1 MTPEAR
7 ARIKIDAMLGA
18 AGWVVQSRDELNL
31 HAGSGVAVREVPT
44 PTGPADYV
52 LFLDRKACAVL
63 EAKPEGVTLLGT
75 GPQGADYA
83 AHAPAGYP
91 HWGDPLPFTYLSTG
105 SETLFRDGAD
115 PVPVPRRVFA
125 VHRPE
130 ALRVRLQDT
139 SSLRARLTTLPP
151 LDAAGLR
158 ACQAEAIEGVETS
171 LRANRVR
178 ALVQMATGAGKTY
191 TACALAHRLL
201 SHARARRIL
210 FLVDR
215 ANLGTQTVAE
225 FKGYRPPGSTLF
237 FHEEFPV
244 QHLRGRTL
252 DRDAAVVVCTIQRLY
267 AALRGQELDEADEE
281 SSGFE
286 HPESGEHQ
294 VGYSAAIPP
303 ETFDLVIV
311 DECHRS
317 IYGTWRQVLD
327 YFDAFLVGLTATPG
341 RHTLG
346 FFAQNL
352 VSEYPFERSVAD
364 GVNVG
369 FDVYRIRTEVGE
381 RGGTVQAG
389 YAVPLRDR
397 ATRRRRWT
405 ALPEDLEYAAAQLN
419 RAVEVP
425 NQIRTVLEAYRTAL
439 PTQLFPGRREIP
451 KTLVFC
457 LNESHA
463 ETVTGIAREVLG
475 LDDTGVQ
482 KITYRSTGRSGQDLI
497 KDFRTSH
504 RFRVAVTVDM
514 VATGT
519 DIKPLECVIF
529 LRDVRSAQYFEQMKG
544 RGARTIRPDD
554 LRLAS
559 PSARAKDRFVIVDAV
574 GVTESS
580 KVASE
585 PLDRERSVSLKDLL
599 ERAAFGHA
607 DEDLCTTLAA
617 RLARLERTLPPDA
630 LVRLT
635 EANGGAPLST
645 IARALVDSA
654 DPELIDAAAACT
666 GAEPEAAAEQLR
678 ESALRPLAS
687 NARLRRMLTEEQQRA
702 EIVIDELTPDRVLSN
717 GFDAHEAGRVTDS
730 FRNFLDG
737 HADQLAALQVLYA
750 RPHAAR
756 RLTYAALRD
765 LAEAIARP
773 PWLLD
778 SAKVW
783 EAYRRLNGVDRV
795 RDPSPVRLLT
805 DLVALVRYAL
815 GQTTVL
821 EPLAPEVER
830 RFNLW
835 LGREKNAGRDYS
847 EEQAAWL
854 RLLRDAVTANAEVL
868 PADLR
873 EQPQFQARGGMARAR
888 RLFGADRV
896 EGLLEELS
904 EQLMPGSAAA

>member
-7 ARIKIDAMLGA
+7 ARIKIDAMLVA
-18 AGWVVQSRDELNL
+18 AGWLVQHRDDLNL
-31 HAGSGVAVREVPT
+31 HAGPGVAVREVPT

-83 AHAPAGYP
+83 AHAPSGYP

-105 SETLFRDGAD
+105 SETLFRDGCD
-115 PVPVPRRVFA
+115 PVPVPRRIFA

-130 ALRVRLQDT
+130 ALRDRLRATD
-139 SSLRARLTTLPP
+139 SFRARLANLPP
-151 LDAAGLR
+151 LDPEGLR
-158 ACQAEAIEGVETS
+158 ACQADAIQGVETS
-171 LRANRVR
+171 LRANRTR

-201 SHARARRIL
+201 SHTRARRIL

-215 ANLGTQTVAE
+215 ANLSTQTVAE
-225 FKGYRPPGSTLF
+225 FKGCKAAGSSLF

-252 DRDAAVVVCTIQRLY
+252 DPAAAVVVCTIQRLY
-267 AALRGQELDEADEE
+267 AALRGQDLDEADEE
-281 SSGFE
+281 ASGFE
-286 HPESGEHQ
+286 HPDGGEHQ
-294 VGYSAAIPP
+294 VSYSAAIPP

-381 RGGTVQAG
+381 QGGTVQAG

-405 ALPEDLEYAAAQLN
+405 ALTEDLEYGTAQLN

-451 KTLVFC
+451 KTLIFC

-475 LDDTGVQ
+475 LDDVGVQ
-482 KITYRSTGRSGQDLI
+482 KITYRSTGRTGQDLI

-554 LRLAS
+554 LRLAT
-559 PSARAKDRFVIVDAV
+559 PSARAKDRFVVVDAV

-585 PLDRERSVSLKDLL
+585 PLDRERSMALKDLL
-599 ERAAFGHA
+599 ERAAFGHT
-607 DEDLCTTLAA
+607 DEDLCTTLAS

-630 LVRLT
+630 MARLA
-635 EANGGAPLST
+635 EANGGTPLSA
-645 IARALVDSA
+645 IARALVDST
-654 DPELIDAAAACT
+654 DPAVIDAAAARAGIGPDT
-666 GAEPEAAAEQLR
+666 AAEQLR
-678 ESALRPLAS
+678 EAAIRPLAS

-702 EIVIDELTPDRVLSN
+702 EIVIDELTPDRVLSD
-717 GFDAHEAGRVTDS
+717 GFDAHETGRVADS
-730 FRNFLDG
+730 FRTFLDG
-737 HADQLAALQVLYA
+737 HADQLAA
-750 RPHAAR
+750 
-756 RLTYAALRD
+756 
-765 LAEAIARP
+765 
-773 PWLLD
+773 
-778 SAKVW
+778 
-783 EAYRRLNGVDRV
+783 
-795 RDPSPVRLLT
+795 
-805 DLVALVRYAL
+805 
-815 GQTTVL
+815 
-821 EPLAPEVER
+821 
-830 RFNLW
+830 
-835 LGREKNAGRDYS
+835 
-847 EEQAAWL
+847 
-854 RLLRDAVTANAEVL
+854 
-868 PADLR
+868 
-873 EQPQFQARGGMARAR
+873 
-888 RLFGADRV
+888 
-896 EGLLEELS
+896 
-904 EQLMPGSAAA
+904 

>member
-352 VSEYPFERSVAD
+352 VSEYPFER
-364 GVNVG
+364 
-369 FDVYRIRTEVGE
+369 
-381 RGGTVQAG
+381 
-389 YAVPLRDR
+389 
-397 ATRRRRWT
+397 
-405 ALPEDLEYAAAQLN
+405 
-419 RAVEVP
+419 
-425 NQIRTVLEAYRTAL
+425 
-439 PTQLFPGRREIP
+439 
-451 KTLVFC
+451 
-457 LNESHA
+457 
-463 ETVTGIAREVLG
+463 LG
-475 LDDTGVQ
+475 
-482 KITYRSTGRSGQDLI
+482 S
-497 KDFRTSH
+497 
-504 RFRVAVTVDM
+504 
-514 VATGT
+514 
-519 DIKPLECVIF
+519 
-529 LRDVRSAQYFEQMKG
+529 
-544 RGARTIRPDD
+544 
-554 LRLAS
+554 
-559 PSARAKDRFVIVDAV
+559 
-574 GVTESS
+574 
-580 KVASE
+580 
-585 PLDRERSVSLKDLL
+585 
-599 ERAAFGHA
+599 
-607 DEDLCTTLAA
+607 
-617 RLARLERTLPPDA
+617 
-630 LVRLT
+630 
-635 EANGGAPLST
+635 
-645 IARALVDSA
+645 
-654 DPELIDAAAACT
+654 
-666 GAEPEAAAEQLR
+666 
-678 ESALRPLAS
+678 
-687 NARLRRMLTEEQQRA
+687 
-702 EIVIDELTPDRVLSN
+702 
-717 GFDAHEAGRVTDS
+717 
-730 FRNFLDG
+730 
-737 HADQLAALQVLYA
+737 
-750 RPHAAR
+750 
-756 RLTYAALRD
+756 
-765 LAEAIARP
+765 
-773 PWLLD
+773 
-778 SAKVW
+778 
-783 EAYRRLNGVDRV
+783 
-795 RDPSPVRLLT
+795 
-805 DLVALVRYAL
+805 
-815 GQTTVL
+815 
-821 EPLAPEVER
+821 
-830 RFNLW
+830 
-835 LGREKNAGRDYS
+835 
-847 EEQAAWL
+847 
-854 RLLRDAVTANAEVL
+854 
-868 PADLR
+868 
-873 EQPQFQARGGMARAR
+873 
-888 RLFGADRV
+888 
-896 EGLLEELS
+896 
-904 EQLMPGSAAA
+904 